1 MITEVLNHLTTLQQ
15 IDNELSTLSLKSQEI
30 PKKISGLKITIKN
43 VQDELEKEKHNLQE
57 LKKQYKLI
65 ELEQKAADEKIAQYS
80 VQLYQ
85 AKTNEQYKAFLKE
98 IENQKLTKNKIED
111 QMLQN
116 LEESETIEKKV
127 GILAKELA
135 EVETETKN
143 KISALEQDEKEILK
157 AIKIRDDER
166 KRIVDSLSKD
176 ILTVYERIKKG
187 KGGLAV
193 ATVETERCNGCLNP
207 IPPQTVLEI
216 RKGERLYF
224 CDYCGRILVC
234 SSA

>member
-1 MITEVLNHLTTLQQ
+1 MITETLNHLTTLQQ
-15 IDNELSTLSLKSQEI
+15 IDNELSTLSVKNQEI
-30 PKKISGLKITIKN
+30 PKKISGLKLTIKN
-43 VQDELEKEKHNLQE
+43 VQDELDKEKNHFLE

-65 ELEQKAADEKIAQYS
+65 ELEQKAVDEKIAQYS

-98 IENQKLTKNKIED
+98 IESQKLAKNNIED

-116 LEESETIEKKV
+116 LEESETVEKKI

-135 EVETETKN
+135 EIETETQN
-143 KISALEQDEKEILK
+143 KISALEQDEKEIQK
-157 AIKIRDDER
+157 AIKIRIDER
-166 KRIVDSLSKD
+166 RLIVDNLTKD
-176 ILTVYERIKKG
+176 ILMVYERIRKG

-193 ATVETERCNGCLNP
+193 AIVEAERCNGCLNP

-216 RKGERLYF
+216 QKGERLYF

-234 SSA
+234 PPA